1 MKMYEVLIV
10 EDDPMVAMLNKQ
22 YVSQNP
28 HFHVAQVVNDGTAG
42 FEYLTK
48 NTVHLVILDVYMS
61 RTDGLQL
68 LRKIRE
74 HNLNVSVI
82 MVTAANDTATVE
94 EAFRLGITDYLVKPF
109 YNARFQQALETFR
122 SRQDAFHDLSSF
134 NQGNI
139 DSIINANSAKASV
152 HLPKGIADTT
162 LETIC
167 NFLKNDMANEYTS
180 EEIADK
186 VNLSRVTVKRY
197 MNYLLENGKIIGRMN
212 YETGGR
218 PSMLYKW
225 NMK

>member
-1 MKMYEVLIV
+1 MYEVLIV

-22 YVSQNP
+22 YTNQNP
-28 HFHVAQVVNDGTAG
+28 HFHVAQVVNDGTSAW
-42 FEYLTK
+42 EYLTK
-48 NTVHLVILDVYMS
+48 NTIHLVILDVYMS
-61 RTDGLQL
+61 QIDGLAL

-82 MVTAANDTATVE
+82 MVTAANDTTTVE
-94 EAFRLGITDYLVKPF
+94 ESFRLGITDYLVKPF

-134 NQGNI
+134 SQVNI
-139 DSIINANSAKASV
+139 DSIINTNSAKSSV
-152 HLPKGIADTT
+152 QLPKGIVYTT
-162 LETIC
+162 LEIIC
-167 NFLKNDMANEYTS
+167 NFLENDINNEYTG

-197 MNYLLENGKIIGRMN
+197 MNYLLEEGKILGRMN

-218 PSMLYKW
+218 PCMLYKW
-225 NMK
+225 NIK

>member
-1 MKMYEVLIV
+1 MYEVLIV

-22 YVSQNP
+22 YTNQNP
-28 HFHVAQVVNDGTAG
+28 HFRVAAVCSDGASAL
-42 FEYLTK
+42 EYLAN

-61 RTDGLQL
+61 RTDGLEV

-74 HNLNVSVI
+74 NHINVSVI

-94 EAFRLGITDYLVKPF
+94 EAFRLGIVDYLVKPF
-109 YNARFQQALETFR
+109 YNTRFQQALETFR
-122 SRQDAFHDLSSF
+122 SRQDAFQDLSAF
-134 NQGNI
+134 NQEHLDAIMGN
-139 DSIINANSAKASV
+139 SSAKFSV
-152 HLPKGIADTT
+152 QLPKGIQDTT

-167 NFLKNDMANEYTS
+167 NFLEDNIDAEYTG

-197 MNYLLENGKIIGRMN
+197 MSYLLEKGKIVGRMN

-218 PSMLYKW
+218 PCMLYKW
-225 NMK
+225 NIK